1 MYEMIKDVI
10 LAGGYKLAEI
20 QRKVKKLY
28 SWGDITEAQADEL
41 LAMAAAGVSSEAE
54 RPEVLT
60 MLQGLNDRLTA
71 LENRL
76 ATLEG
81 AEPDAEEYEEWKPWD
96 GVSDKYQF
104 GAIVRH
110 NGKLWESTY
119 NGQNVWEPGALGTDA
134 LWKEY
139 SE

>member
-1 MYEMIKDVI
+1 MYEMIKEVI

-28 SWGDITEAQADEL
+28 CWGDITEAQADEL
-41 LAMAAAGVSSEAE
+41 LAMAAAGVSPEAE

-60 MLQGLNDRLTA
+60 MLRGLADRLTA
-71 LENRL
+71 CESRL
-76 ATLEG
+76 AALEG
-81 AEPDAEEYEEWKPWD
+81 AEPDADEYEEWKPWD
-96 GVSDKYQF
+96 GLSNQYQL

-110 NGKLWESTY
+110 NGKLWESTF
-119 NGQNVWEPGALGTDA
+119 NGQNTWEPGTLGTDA